1 MNPELSHDHDIEN
14 IAMVIKF
21 TRYVKLIPELI
32 NENLFWQNEKC
43 TVSFLNGTAKYMI
56 GATLA
61 LALIDF
67 KYFVL
72 LAAWREVVIRSPFA
86 MLLIN
91 FVFMKEGPRIGGWLY
106 LSFLYI
112 LDLILPR
119 LIGQKR
125 SRTII

>member
-1 MNPELSHDHDIEN
+1 
-14 IAMVIKF
+14 MV
-21 TRYVKLIPELI
+21 
-32 NENLFWQNEKC
+32 
-43 TVSFLNGTAKYMI
+43 

-72 LAAWREVVIRSPFA
+72 IAAWREVVIRSPFA

-91 FVFMKEGPRIGGWLY
+91 FVFKKEIPRIGGWLY
-106 LSFLYI
+106 LTFLYI